1 MRAKMD
7 LIRSDAEMI
16 NFNWDSHSQHVRK
29 FMKDMISSDSFKDVT
44 ILCDDQKHIRAHR
57 NILAGFSP
65 VFKEIF
71 RSNDYYG
78 GGNNPT
84 VFLRGIKHEDL
95 LAIVKYI
102 YEGEVVIHQDRVGQ
116 FLSASKSLRIQE
128 LSMRDEVD
136 NNFEKLQRLNEL
148 SKRKESDDVETVDV
162 KKALKRGRPKIKGE
176 TIATTEQSGSEN
188 ECLQEEELNN
198 DIDIKDEE
206 GKIYSY
212 NTRGMASSRVL
223 TCNECLYESS
233 KVSHMKRHI
242 YSVHLG
248 LRINCQLCDYQALS
262 KEKLK
267 GHIQKKH
274 LEGKLML
281 E

>member
-1 MRAKMD
+1 MD
-7 LIRSDAEMI
+7 LIQSDAEMI
-16 NFNWDSHSQHVRK
+16 NFNWDSHSRHVRQL
-29 FMKDMISSDSFKDVT
+29 MKDMRSSDSFKDVT

-71 RSNDYYG
+71 RSNEYYG
-78 GGNNPT
+78 GGTNPT
-84 VFLRGIKHEDL
+84 VFLRGIEHDDL

-116 FLSASKSLRIQE
+116 FLSASKSLGIQE
-128 LSMRDEVD
+128 LSQRNEVD
-136 NNFEKLQRLNEL
+136 NNFEKSEELNEL
-148 SKRKESDDVETVDV
+148 SNRKEVDDVETVDV
-162 KKALKRGRPKIKGE
+162 KKALKRGRPYKIKE
-176 TIATTEQSGSEN
+176 ENFASAEQSGN
-188 ECLQEEELNN
+188 GNQFFQEEELNN
-198 DIDIKDEE
+198 DVDIKDEE

-248 LRINCQLCDYQALS
+248 LRINCQLCDYQALN

-274 LEGKLML
+274 LEGTLML